1 MGGGSGRGGKEL
13 FLTVGL
19 KEQVMEAATK
29 IRREQIKERPLQ
41 KMLWSLV
48 EGGSHPV
55 TTQQRESKGNKYL
68 DLSPL
73 QPPSQK
79 PEDKGAINGAHN
91 ASRMQ
96 SSGELHRE
104 WTLSNML
111 LHHRPGDCSYLHSES
126 QVTATS
132 VSIKREG
139 EERGCQGEIP
149 SVLRPRTRNGSH
161 YFFSLTNGK
170 NQSHGHT

>member
-1 MGGGSGRGGKEL
+1 MGSGSGGGKEL

-29 IRREQIKERPLQ
+29 IRREQIKQRPLQ

-68 DLSPL
+68 DLTPL
-73 QPPSQK
+73 HPPSQK
-79 PEDKGAINGAHN
+79 PEDKGAINGAHK

-96 SSGELHRE
+96 SSRELHRE
-104 WTLSNML
+104 STLSNML
-111 LHHRPGDCSYLHSES
+111 LHHRPGECSYLHGES

-132 VSIKREG
+132 ASIKWEG
-139 EERGCQGEIP
+139 KRGERM
-149 SVLRPRTRNGSH
+149 SRRNTQCLKTPDQKWQ
-161 YFFSLTNGK
+161 SLLLLPY
-170 NQSHGHT
+170 